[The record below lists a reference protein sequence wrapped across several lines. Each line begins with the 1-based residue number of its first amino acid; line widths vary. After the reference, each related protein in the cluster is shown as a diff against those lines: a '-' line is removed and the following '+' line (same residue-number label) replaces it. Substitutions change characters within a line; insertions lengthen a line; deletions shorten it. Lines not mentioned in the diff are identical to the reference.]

1 MDVLTTQSRAD
12 SPAPGSLP
20 MSILVV
26 EDDERSGRMLA
37 DLLRGDGFTVEVCAS
52 GPSGVERLTRSPAPD
67 VLVTDLRMPQVDGV
81 AVARLAR
88 TRSPAMPI
96 LLITAYPE
104 LAQRLEDCAAPSP
117 TVFTKPIN
125 YAALVAALS
134 AIQGGA
140 RA

>member
-1 MDVLTTQSRAD
+1 
-12 SPAPGSLP
+12 

-37 DLLRGDGFTVEVCAS
+37 DLLRGDGFTVEVCAG
-52 GPSGVERLTRSPAPD
+52 GPSGVERLARSPAPD
-67 VLVTDLRMPQVDGV
+67 VLVTDLRMPEVDGV

-88 TRSPAMPI
+88 SRSPAMPI

-104 LAQRLEDCAAPSP
+104 LARRLEDCASPSP
-117 TVFTKPIN
+117 MVFIKPIN
-125 YAALVAALS
+125 YAALVETLS
-134 AIQGGA
+134 AIQGSEIQGGA